1 MNEAFE
7 KVWAAFCGGAGRA
20 ALPGRMEIERARGDA
35 AFDGDVKVGEIRIF
49 ADVERPFVALIAE
62 DRGATGRLIVPV
74 SPFAVPASSRELM
87 VGPRVYQLWNAL
99 TASRSFTDRSWIVD
113 TVAGIDLE
121 EIRLKVSSAHPGRIE
136 GVGVVG
142 DYERAFLVSAPWGI
156 MLAAGVGALLVGL
169 GVIALFAAN
178 VFSVG
183 RLARV
188 GLSALP
194 IAACGVAALVGALRW
209 ARSPFFWE
217 PLAILW
223 TLAVGAGVAT
233 VSQTYQLTDEMT
245 VLWLTFGWLS
255 LPILGVTRS
264 VVLALTLP
272 LAYTAFAH
280 ESAGL
285 FLVTFA
291 VSALVYVDFLRR
303 RPPRAAL
310 MTAQVASAFVVLACL
325 GTVLRMPFE
334 VRMTTSY
341 LINIAVCVGLRL
353 AGCSRLL
360 PLWSFMGRMLAVLV
374 SLPVCWLWGVL
385 SFEGTTNP
393 FVCIGVP
400 LALAGALVVWGL
412 RELEV
417 ATFDLGAFLLLN
429 LIVGRFF
436 SPTWSFLAK
445 AGVLAGCGLALVGA
459 TVALLIWKK
468 RRAA

>member
-20 ALPGRMEIERARGDA
+20 ALPGRLEIERARGDA

-49 ADVERPFVALIAE
+49 ADVARPFVALIAE
-62 DRGATGRLIVPV
+62 DCGAAGRLIVPV

-87 VGPRVYQLWNAL
+87 VGPRVYQLWNAF

-113 TVAGIDLE
+113 TVTGIDLE

-136 GVGVVG
+136 GEGVVG
-142 DYERAFLVSAPWGI
+142 DYERAFLVSAPWGL
-156 MLAAGVGALLVGL
+156 MLAAGGGALLGGL

-194 IAACGVAALVGALRW
+194 IAACGVAALVGALRR
-209 ARSPFFWE
+209 AKSSFFWE

-233 VSQTYQLTDEMT
+233 VSQTYQLTDEMR
-245 VLWLTFGWLS
+245 VLWLALGWLA

-264 VVLALTLP
+264 VVLALVLP
-272 LAYTAFAH
+272 LAYTAFAR

-285 FLVTFA
+285 FLVTLA
-291 VSALVYVDFLRR
+291 ASAWVYADFLRR

-310 MTAQVASAFVVLACL
+310 MTAQVVSAFAVLGCF
-325 GTVLRMPFE
+325 GTAVRMPFE
-334 VRMTTSY
+334 VEVTTSY
-341 LINIAVCVGLRL
+341 LINVAICVGLML
-353 AGCSRLL
+353 AGHSWLL
-360 PLWSFMGRMLAVLV
+360 PLWSFMGRVLAVFV
-374 SLPVCWLWGVL
+374 SLPVCWLWDG
-385 SFEGTTNP
+385 FGFATNP
-393 FVCIGVP
+393 FVCIGSP
-400 LALAGALVVWGL
+400 LALAVALVVWGL
-412 RELEV
+412 RKLEV

>member
-7 KVWAAFCGGAGRA
+7 KIWAAFCGGAGRA

-49 ADVERPFVALIAE
+49 ADVARPFVALIAE
-62 DRGATGRLIVPV
+62 DCGATGRLIVPV

-87 VGPRVYQLWNAL
+87 VGPRVYQLWNAF

-136 GVGVVG
+136 GEGVVG
-142 DYERAFLVSAPWGI
+142 DYERAFLVSAPWGM

-169 GVIALFAAN
+169 GVIAFFAAN
-178 VFSVG
+178 VLSVG

-194 IAACGVAALVGALRW
+194 VAACGVAALVGALR
-209 ARSPFFWE
+209 RTKSPFFWE

-223 TLAVGAGVAT
+223 TLAVGAGIAT

-245 VLWLTFGWLS
+245 VLWLSLGWLA

-264 VVLALTLP
+264 VVLALALP
-272 LAYTAFAH
+272 IAYAAFAR

-291 VSALVYVDFLRR
+291 ASALAYVDFLRR

-310 MTAQVASAFVVLACL
+310 MTAQVVSAFVVLACF
-325 GTVLRMPFE
+325 GTALRMPFE
-334 VRMTTSY
+334 AGVTTCY
-341 LINIAVCVGLRL
+341 LINVAICVGLML
-353 AGCSRLL
+353 AGRSRLL
-360 PLWSFMGRMLAVLV
+360 PLWSFMGRMLAVFV
-374 SLPVCWLWGVL
+374 SLPVCWLWGDFGVV
-385 SFEGTTNP
+385 TNS

-400 LALAGALVVWGL
+400 LALAVALVVWGL
-412 RELEV
+412 RKLEV

-436 SPTWSFLAK
+436 LPTWSFLAK

-459 TVALLIWKK
+459 TVALLTWKK

>member
-7 KVWAAFCGGAGRA
+7 RVWAAFCGGAGRT

-49 ADVERPFVALIAE
+49 ADVARPFIALIAE
-62 DRGATGRLIVPV
+62 DRGAAGRLIVPV
-74 SPFAVPASSRELM
+74 SPFAVPASARELM
-87 VGPRVYQLWNAL
+87 VGPRVYQLWNAF
-99 TASRSFTDRSWIVD
+99 TASRPFTDRSWIVD

-136 GVGVVG
+136 GEGVVG
-142 DYERAFLVSAPWGI
+142 DYERAFLVSAPWGM

-169 GVIALFAAN
+169 GVIAFFAAN
-178 VFSVG
+178 VLSVG

-194 IAACGVAALVGALRW
+194 IAACGVAAFVGALR
-209 ARSPFFWE
+209 RTKSPFFWE

-245 VLWLTFGWLS
+245 VLWLTFGWLA

-264 VVLALTLP
+264 VVLALVLP
-272 LAYTAFAH
+272 ITYTAFAR

-285 FLVTFA
+285 FLVTLA
-291 VSALVYVDFLRR
+291 ASALVYVDFLRR

-310 MTAQVASAFVVLACL
+310 MTAQVVSAFVVLACF
-325 GTVLRMPFE
+325 GTALRMPFE
-334 VRMTTSY
+334 AGVTTRY
-341 LINIAVCVGLRL
+341 LIDIGVCVGLML
-353 AGCSRLL
+353 AGRSRRL
-360 PLWSFMGRMLAVLV
+360 PLWSFMGRVLAVLV
-374 SLPVCWLWGVL
+374 SLPVCWLWADFGVV
-385 SFEGTTNP
+385 TNSLA
-393 FVCIGVP
+393 CIGVP
-400 LALAGALVVWGL
+400 LALAIALVVWGL
-412 RELEV
+412 RKLEV
-417 ATFDLGAFLLLN
+417 ATFDLGAFLLLS

-436 SPTWSFLAK
+436 LPTWGFLAK
-445 AGVLAGCGLALVGA
+445 AGVLAGCGLALIGA

-468 RRAA
+468 RRDA

>member
-1 MNEAFE
+1 MNETFE

-35 AFDGDVKVGEIRIF
+35 TFDGNVKVGEIRIF
-49 ADVERPFVALIAE
+49 ADVARPFVALIAE
-62 DRGATGRLIVPV
+62 DCGAAGRLVVPV

-87 VGPRVYQLWNAL
+87 VGPRVYQLWNAF

-113 TVAGIDLE
+113 TVSGIDLE

-136 GVGVVG
+136 GEGVVG
-142 DYERAFLVSAPWGI
+142 DYERAFLVSAPWGL
-156 MLAAGVGALLVGL
+156 MLASGVGALLVGL

-194 IAACGVAALVGALRW
+194 VAACGVAALVGALRR
-209 ARSPFFWE
+209 AKSSFFWE

-272 LAYTAFAH
+272 LAYMAFAH
-280 ESAGL
+280 ESAAL
-285 FLVTFA
+285 FLA
-291 VSALVYVDFLRR
+291 ILAASALAYVDFLRR

-310 MTAQVASAFVVLACL
+310 MTAQVVSAFVVLGCFGKA
-325 GTVLRMPFE
+325 VRIPFE
-334 VRMTTSY
+334 VGVTTSY
-341 LINIAVCVGLRL
+341 LIDVAICVGLML

-385 SFEGTTNP
+385 SFGPATNP
-393 FVCIGVP
+393 LVCIGVP
-400 LALAGALVVWGL
+400 LALAVVLVVWGL
-412 RELEV
+412 RKLEV
-417 ATFDLGAFLLLN
+417 TTFDLGAFLLLN

-436 SPTWSFLAK
+436 LPTWSFLAK

-468 RRAA
+468 RRVA